1 MRLDSP
7 LTDEKRVGDLRVRE
21 PLPSLAPRFVGDF
34 ELDGPVG
41 PRDAGVGSAGVLE
54 HVREALLHGFGTERS
69 RLEGSSLGSLDD
81 GLDRQTP
88 IAHLRHEGV
97 QLREPRLRT
106 QRQPVVVTP
115 KDSEQAPHLIVGLD
129 CDDARDDPA
138 VRQRLREFERRAD
151 RIPRAGAP
159 RTPRLLM

>member
-1 MRLDSP
+1 M
-7 LTDEKRVGDLRVRE
+7 
-21 PLPSLAPRFVGDF
+21 
-34 ELDGPVG
+34 
-41 PRDAGVGSAGVLE
+41 LE

-115 KDSEQAPHLIVGLD
+115 KDSEQAPHLVERVPTRRFAND
-129 CDDARDDPA
+129 CGSLSGALIGFLEQA
-138 VRQRLREFERRAD
+138 LLERR
-151 RIPRAGAP
+151 GS
-159 RTPRLLM
+159 